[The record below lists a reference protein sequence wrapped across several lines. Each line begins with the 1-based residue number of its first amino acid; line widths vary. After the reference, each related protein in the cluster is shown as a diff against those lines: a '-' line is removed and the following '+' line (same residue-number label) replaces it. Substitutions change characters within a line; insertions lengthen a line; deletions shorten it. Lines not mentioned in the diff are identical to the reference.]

1 MRWFFT
7 VLVLDVFSVF
17 RSLVKV
23 LQVDILSK
31 VKILVMMDKCNTK
44 IQNAMQ
50 QKKTLLLNVTGKR
63 TRRESQLLATFQ
75 LQQYPLFLKAFAE
88 QQLRKH
94 FFPYGTAA
102 V

>member
-75 LQQYPLFLKAFAE
+75 LQQYPLF
-88 QQLRKH
+88 
-94 FFPYGTAA
+94 
-102 V
+102 

>member
-7 VLVLDVFSVF
+7 VLVLVVFSVF

-63 TRRESQLLATFQ
+63 TREREPTFS
-75 LQQYPLFLKAFAE
+75 YISVAAVSPFLKSFC
-88 QQLRKH
+88 
-94 FFPYGTAA
+94 GTAVA
-102 V
+102 